1 MEEAKNVLKNLFIRF
16 IKPFLMTL
24 LVVVLIFSLVT
35 TLLAAAAYFI
45 FVWVDGIGEDDWS
58 NPSYAS
64 NEYTS
69 NISITENEDRKISS
83 NMTAQE
89 IWDKMIANG
98 SRVDLYLDGPEELE
112 KLMNAELVTQ
122 FPDMRENPN
131 EEIDWGEVE
140 EGNIQGIIKFRR
152 ADNDGTVKTLSYMPP
167 SQFDLYMREYNTTG
181 SAEARDQI
189 LSHFTLKKGNA
200 GIAGSI
206 NYNGPDLCW
215 PVEPHFVTIT
225 SQFGYRGSVGVAGA
239 TANHGAIDIGDG
251 GIEGTPAYACEKGTV
266 TGIANDG
273 GYHEGRGNYVQI
285 DHGNGYVSM
294 YYHLQ
299 TGSVVVQPGDEVKK
313 GQVIAAVGNT
323 GASTGPHMHFEI
335 QFNGVQIDPLGF
347 KYNNGMGEGTGGF
360 GVSDDEDEE
369 DKEEEGEENNDTTE
383 DEDTEDTAENEP
395 EESGIDTSK
404 LYFIGDSWIEGL
416 SGKGIAD
423 TTYFTGKQSKSADY
437 FLENPGEIQNYSD
450 ASAIVLSLGL
460 NRPDDPTSM
469 QKLIDQL
476 RNQYPDKK
484 IYVVEVAHVAS
495 YYQGSISATEMNNL
509 IDSYNENIKNYC
521 NSKENIEFLEVASKI
536 EGSDGWLKYSDSSGY
551 HLTDE
556 GYQIWYDSIIAAIGG
571 DSGGSTSTSTRKTH
585 GYYAV
590 IGTWTQVDGSFT
602 WTDDNWE
609 QATDDMNIDVA
620 TDGEAQEGT
629 NEEVTVTN
637 NTMTSTKSTMTYT
650 NINYE
655 EYVQNLTM
663 PFDLLWSLLVIG
675 EDKSFVFDMADLAYN
690 STIEITIF
698 DNITINTNIDNWTYG
713 YQEKVEVEGTVTAT
727 GGNTTS
733 EVKVEKHEHE
743 GEPDPIM
750 GGGEQTENTDGE
762 NTEENNNAEETDG
775 TQTGSLSLEPSAV
788 EVVSNKK
795 IAATTIEDLLD
806 QEPPTQEEVDDIIN
820 GDNNDNTENE
830 QEEGE
835 NNNKEE
841 SEVEHT
847 DDTVDDVAYYY
858 IQNEVVTTT
867 NTVTIALT
875 RADVWM
881 MDYRQEYTLAVET
894 SNNNNG
900 TLKPEDQEYKFLEK
914 KQGPNE
920 DYTCEEI
927 ESAKEE
933 VKKKWSED
941 RRENGIGQG
950 ADMSAIARV
959 TQDIDLTYYYR
970 YVGQTDNVTNN
981 IKVRKYIK
989 GTPIITEKVDEHTA
1003 PNFVTLFNESDRM
1016 GTRSNIRS
1024 AASWLFEIMEHKEST
1039 SGTILDLIKYL
1050 LYKATDT
1057 DYGVTDFDFSIF
1069 LEANFSGVSGIVG
1082 NGIEEKVWFALLNLG
1097 YTKEQAAGV
1106 MGNIWYESGGF
1117 DPAAIEGGTGVGIG
1131 LCQWSYDRRTALE
1144 SFAAFKGVSW
1154 TDENIQVEFLIGE
1167 LTPGGGANGFATYQF
1182 MSYNGYTPSDFYNAT
1197 TVEDATRAF
1206 CWTFERPR
1214 TDAGNSSMSTRIT
1227 EAQRYYNTFKDK
1239 EIPSE
1244 TSTSPDSRIGE
1255 ISLSGDNKNKMI
1267 QMLNEALRIAD
1278 DDRYQYSQALRYEEF
1293 YYDCSS
1299 FVSRLYQQFFGIN
1312 PGNTTYDYGNSNYT
1326 TNLSENNLE
1335 PGDVLWSSGHVAIYL
1350 GNGQY
1355 VHAASPSSG
1364 ICVTSLSAYNPFT
1377 RVYRFIN

>member
-35 TLLAAAAYFI
+35 TLLAAAAYYI

-239 TANHGAIDIGDG
+239 TANHGAIDIGDV

-273 GYHEGRGNYVQI
+273 GYHETRGNYVQI

-369 DKEEEGEENNDTTE
+369 DKEEEGEESNDTTE

-495 YYQGSISATEMNNL
+495 YYQGGISATEMNNL

-571 DSGGSTSTSTRKTH
+571 ASGGSTSTSTRKTH

-663 PFDLLWSLLVIG
+663 PFDLLWSLLVIS
-675 EDKSFVFDMADLAYN
+675 EDKSFVFDLADLAYN
-690 STIEITIF
+690 STIEITVF
-698 DNITINTNIDNWTYG
+698 DNITIDTNIDNWTYG
-713 YQEKVEVEGTVTAT
+713 YQEKMEVEGSVKVT
-727 GGNTTS
+727 GGNVST
-733 EVKVEKHEHE
+733 EAQVEKHEHE

-750 GGGEQTENTDGE
+750 GGGQQTESTDGE
-762 NTEENNNAEETDG
+762 NTENNNNGEATSETQAG
-775 TQTGSLSLEPSAV
+775 FLNLKPSSV
-788 EVVSNKK
+788 DVLSNKK
-795 IAATTIEDLLD
+795 IAALTSDWWDEDEGTLLD
-806 QEPPTQEEVDDIIN
+806 QEPPTQEEVEDIIN
-820 GDNNDNTENE
+820 GENNGNNEN
-830 QEEGE
+830 EEGE
-835 NNNKEE
+835 ENSNKEE
-841 SEVEHT
+841 SAVEHT
-847 DDTVDDVAYYY
+847 GDTVDDVSYYY
-858 IQNEVVTTT
+858 VNNEVVTTT
-867 NTVTIALT
+867 NTVTVALT

-881 MDYRQEYTLAVET
+881 MDYRQEYTLSVDKV
-894 SNNNNG
+894 SNNNG
-900 TLKPEDQEYKFLEK
+900 TLRPEDQEYKYLETVK
-914 KQGPNE
+914 AKDDFSCCDIVE
-920 DYTCEEI
+920 DAEE
-927 ESAKEE
+927 EAL
-933 VKKKWSED
+933 KKWSEE

-950 ADMSAIARV
+950 ADMNV
-959 TQDIDLTYYYR
+959 VPNTTKDIDIKYYYR
-970 YVGQTDNVTNN
+970 YIGQTDNTTN
-981 IKVRKYIK
+981 KTETKKYIK
-989 GTPIITEKVDEHTA
+989 GVPIITEKVDKKTT

-1024 AASWLFEIMEHKEST
+1024 ASSWLFEIMEHKEST

-1057 DYGVTDFDFSIF
+1057 DYGVTEFSF
-1069 LEANFSGVSGIVG
+1069 ESLLEMQQSTMYGTISGNS
-1082 NGIEEKVWFALLNLG
+1082 NAEKVWNYFKSVG
-1097 YTKEQAAGV
+1097 FSDETTAAI
-1106 MGNIWYESGGF
+1106 MGNLYGESNF
-1117 DPAAIEGGTGVGIG
+1117 DPTSIQRGGAGPGAGIAQWENYNTKSGRWKNLYEFATGRGK
-1131 LCQWSYDRRTALE
+1131 E
-1144 SFAAFKGVSW
+1144 W
-1154 TDENIQVEFLIGE
+1154 TDLQCQLDFLMSEAESCFTEYTG
-1167 LTPGGGANGFATYQF
+1167 ATYVY
-1182 MSYNGYTPSDFYNAT
+1182 SNGTVTWWPEEMTLDEFKSITDISLAT
-1197 TVEDATRAF
+1197 EIF
-1206 CWTFERPR
+1206 CRVYERPSVPNM
-1214 TDAGNSSMSTRIT
+1214 THRI
-1227 EAQRYYNTFKDK
+1227 EAANQIYNT
-1239 EIPSE
+1239 
-1244 TSTSPDSRIGE
+1244 
-1255 ISLSGDNKNKMI
+1255 
-1267 QMLNEALRIAD
+1267 
-1278 DDRYQYSQALRYEEF
+1278 Y
-1293 YYDCSS
+1293 
-1299 FVSRLYQQFFGIN
+1299 
-1312 PGNTTYDYGNSNYT
+1312 
-1326 TNLSENNLE
+1326 
-1335 PGDVLWSSGHVAIYL
+1335 H
-1350 GNGQY
+1350 GQ
-1355 VHAASPSSG
+1355 
-1364 ICVTSLSAYNPFT
+1364 
-1377 RVYRFIN
+1377 

>member
-1 MEEAKNVLKNLFIRF
+1 MEEAKNVLKNLFVRF

-35 TLLAAAAYFI
+35 TLLAAAAYYI

-64 NEYTS
+64 NQYS
-69 NISITENEDRKISS
+69 NNITVSNDGTISS

-89 IWDKMIANG
+89 IWDEMIANG
-98 SRVDLYLDGPEELE
+98 SRVDLYLDGPEELAR
-112 KLMNAELVTQ
+112 LMNAELVTQ
-122 FPDMRENPN
+122 FPDMRPNPDEPIEWEKVDADN
-131 EEIDWGEVE
+131 PL
-140 EGNIQGIIKFRR
+140 GIIKFRR
-152 ADNDGTVKTLSYMPP
+152 ADNDGTVKTLTYIEPDRFYHLVE
-167 SQFDLYMREYNTTG
+167 QYNMTG
-181 SAEARDQI
+181 SDADRDAV
-189 LSHFTLKKGNA
+189 LSHFTIQKGSS
-200 GIAGSI
+200 GVSGSI
-206 NYNGPDLCW
+206 NYNGPNLCW
-215 PVEPHFVTIT
+215 PVDPEIVYIT
-225 SQFGYRGSVGVAGA
+225 SPFGYRSAPAYGA
-239 TANHGAIDIGDG
+239 TSYHEGIDIGAAG
-251 GIEGTPAYACEKGTV
+251 GKNIYACEKGTV
-266 TGIANDG
+266 KLAGFDAAI
-273 GYHEGRGNYVQI
+273 GNYVTI
-285 DHGNGYVSM
+285 DHGNGYVSKYFHM
-294 YYHLQ
+294 L
-299 TGSVVVQPGDEVKK
+299 TTPNVKAGDEIEK
-313 GQVIAAVGNT
+313 GQAIGLVG
-323 GASTGPHMHFEI
+323 STGVSTGNHLHFQIE
-335 QFNGVQIDPLGF
+335 FNGVAIDPMTF
-347 KYNNGMGEGTGGF
+347 KYNNGQGSGTGGF
-360 GVSDDEDEE
+360 GDY
-369 DKEEEGEENNDTTE
+369 EEGEEENEE
-383 DEDTEDTAENEP
+383 DEESDKNSAENNESGT
-395 EESGIDTSK
+395 EGSGIDTSK
-404 LYFIGDSWIEGL
+404 LHFVGDSWIQGL

-423 TTYFTGKQSKSADY
+423 TTYFDGIQGATAND
-437 FLENPGEIQNYSD
+437 FLNDDGNIININNYSD
-450 ASAIVLSLGL
+450 ASAIVLNLGL
-460 NRPDDPTSM
+460 NNPDSATSM
-469 QKLIDQL
+469 QTLIDKL
-476 RNQYPDKK
+476 KEQYPNKK

-495 YYQGSISATEMNNL
+495 TYSGYISASELNNK
-509 IDSYNENIKNYC
+509 IDTYNGTIRNYC
-521 NSKENIEFLEVASKI
+521 NGKENVEFLEVASNI
-536 EGSDGWLKYSDSSGY
+536 EGSDGWLKYSDSTGY

-556 GYQIWYDSIIAAIGG
+556 GYKIWYDSIISAIGG
-571 DSGGSTSTSTRKTH
+571 DSGSSTSTSTRKTH

-609 QATDDMNIDVA
+609 QATEDMGIDVVA
-620 TDGEAQEGT
+620 DGEAEKGT
-629 NEEVTVTN
+629 NEEVSVVNGTI
-637 NTMTSTKSTMTYT
+637 TSTKSSISITKV
-650 NINYE
+650 NYE

-1069 LEANFSGVSGIVG
+1069 LEANFSDVSGIVG
-1082 NGIEEKVWFALLNLG
+1082 NSIQEKLWFALLDIG
-1097 YTKEQAAGV
+1097 YSKEQAAGV
-1106 MGNIWYESGGF
+1106 LGNIAWESGGF
-1117 DPAAIEGGTGVGIG
+1117 DPSIIEIGSGAGIG
-1131 LCQWSYDRRTALE
+1131 LCQWTGPRRTKLE
-1144 SFAAFKGVSW
+1144 EFAASRNTSW
-1154 TDENIQVEFLIGE
+1154 TDENLQIEFLLGE
-1167 LTPGGGANGFATYQF
+1167 LNPYGGADGFAEYQF
-1182 MSYNGYTPSDFYNAT
+1182 LSYNGYTPSDFFNAT
-1197 TVEDATRAF
+1197 TVEQATIAF
-1206 CWTFERPR
+1206 CWTFERPSDPHMTER
-1214 TDAGNSSMSTRIT
+1214 LS
-1227 EAQRYYNTFKDK
+1227 EAQKYYNMFKDQ
-1239 EIPSE
+1239 EAPSGA
-1244 TSTSPDSRIGE
+1244 SADSRIGE
-1255 ISLSGDNKNKMI
+1255 ISLSENNKNRMI

-1278 DDRYQYSQALRYEEF
+1278 DDKYQYSQALRYEEF

-1364 ICVTSLSAYNPFT
+1364 ICVTSLSDYNPFT